1 MSDPLEIIPISG
13 PIHARVRPPGSK
25 SITNRALVCAAL
37 ADGVSTLSGALD
49 SEDTQVMVDGLRRL
63 GIAVESRAAGRTL
76 VVHGKGGRV
85 PAPSADLF
93 CANSGTTIRFL
104 AALTTLGGGKYRLD
118 GVDRMRERPIG
129 DLIDAL
135 RQLGADIASESAN
148 NCPPVL
154 VQARGLLG
162 GTARIRGNISSQYLS
177 ALLMAAPCA
186 QRAVEVSIDGAL
198 VSQPYV
204 RMTLAVM
211 RAFGVDVEAADSI
224 DRLQIAAPL
233 KYAATTYTIEPDAS
247 AASYF
252 WAAAAISGGEV
263 AVEGLTRES
272 LQGDVGFVDCLEQM
286 GCEIRHEAN
295 AIAVIGRPLH
305 GIDVDMNA
313 ISDTVQ
319 TLSVVALFAEG
330 PTTIRNVGHIR
341 HKETDRL
348 TALSTELRR
357 LGADV
362 VERADGLTITP
373 KALRPAT
380 IETYHDH
387 RMAMSFA
394 LAGLRFAGVRISNP
408 TCASKTYPEFFEDLA
423 RATQRK

>member
-1 MSDPLEIIPISG
+1 MSDPLEIIPVSG
-13 PIHARVRPPGSK
+13 PIHTRIRPPGSK

-37 ADGVSTLSGALD
+37 ADGVSTLNGALD
-49 SEDTQVMVDGLRRL
+49 SEDTQVMIDGLRRL
-63 GIAVESRAAGRTL
+63 GVAVESRDAGRTL
-76 VVHGKGGRV
+76 VVHGEGGRV
-85 PAPSADLF
+85 PAPNADLF

-104 AALTTLGGGKYRLD
+104 TALATLGSGQYRLD
-118 GVDRMRERPIG
+118 GVERMRERPIG

-135 RQLGADIASESAN
+135 RQLGAEITSESAN
-148 NCPPVL
+148 DCPPVL

-186 QRAVEVSIDGAL
+186 RRTTELHIDGAL

-204 RMTLAVM
+204 LMTLAVM
-211 RAFGVDVEAADSI
+211 RAFGVGVDATDSL
-224 DRLQIAAPL
+224 DRLRIAAPL
-233 KYAATTYTIEPDAS
+233 KYAATEYAIEPDAS

-252 WAAAAISGGEV
+252 WAAAAIAGGEV

-272 LQGDVGFVDCLEQM
+272 LQGDVAFVDCLEQM
-286 GCEIRHEAN
+286 GCEIRQEAN
-295 AIAVIGRPLH
+295 AIAVVGRPLH

-348 TALSTELRR
+348 TALSNELRR

-423 RATQRK
+423 RAAQRT